1 LCVLLREFKI
11 IFIRFLRESFGR
23 NEPLAFKESN
33 QHTAPMN
40 IYEIIGY
47 FASFFIAISLVSV
60 NIVRL
65 RILNLIGCLAFLIY
79 AFFIGSIPIGVTNGF
94 ILIVNIYHLIKL
106 FGADT
111 SAFAYLEIGEDR
123 KGQVLGFIEHFK
135 EDIAHHFP
143 LFHPSQ
149 LDSGFSQSG
158 RILLALNEL
167 KTVGITFFTP
177 VEALPRT
184 GSVEEAQILDYINQE
199 LYPESTVY
207 LSIDYIEK
215 KYRNIG
221 VDQKLYNKISS
232 LVPRGFLF
240 MVAPGVTDNKN
251 NHRFM
256 TKNGYRVVKTFGK
269 YSLYLKN
276 LEE

>member
-1 LCVLLREFKI
+1 
-11 IFIRFLRESFGR
+11 
-23 NEPLAFKESN
+23 
-33 QHTAPMN
+33 MN

-65 RILNLIGCLAFLIY
+65 RVLNLIGCLAFLVY
-79 AFFIGSIPIGVTNGF
+79 AFFIDSLPIGVTNGF
-94 ILIVNIYHLIKL
+94 ILVVNIYHLFKL
-106 FGADT
+106 FGSDT
-111 SAFAYLEIGEDR
+111 SAFSYLEIGEDR
-123 KGQVLGFIEHFK
+123 KGQVLGFIEHFR
-135 EDIAHHFP
+135 EDIALHFP
-143 LFHPSQ
+143 LFHPTQ
-149 LDSGFSQSG
+149 LDAGFSQSG
-158 RILLALNEL
+158 KILLALNEL
-167 KTVGITFFTP
+167 KTVGLTFFTP
-177 VEALPRT
+177 VVALPRT
-184 GSVEEAQILDYINQE
+184 GSADEGQILDYIDQE

-207 LSIDYIEK
+207 LSLDYIEK

-232 LVPRGFLF
+232 LVPQGFHF

-256 TKNGYRVVKTFGK
+256 TKNGYKVVKTFGK

-276 LEE
+276 LEQ